1 MFLILKSRNTG
12 LFYFLKLVMMSWYYV
27 FPLIGAITGWVTN
40 WIAVKMLFHPKEPM
54 SFLLFKV
61 QGVFPKRQ
69 KVMAEKLGHIV
80 ASELFSI
87 DDVVEKM
94 KLSDNKEVYGV
105 VEQKIDDFINVKL
118 ASSMPMLAMFL
129 NDDLKNK
136 IKTTLLDEISDIL
149 PGIIDSY
156 AEKLKS
162 EIDVKAI
169 VYDKVVNFSSD
180 KLEDILYSI
189 MKKEFKFIELLG
201 GVLGFIIGLIQLL
214 ILSFD

>member
-1 MFLILKSRNTG
+1 
-12 LFYFLKLVMMSWYYV
+12 MSWYYL
-27 FPLIGAITGWVTN
+27 FPLIGALTGWITN
-40 WIAVKMLFHPKEPM
+40 WVAVKMLFHPKEPKNL
-54 SFLLFKV
+54 LLFKV

-69 KVMAEKLGHIV
+69 KAMAEKLGHIV

-94 KLSDNKEVYGV
+94 KSSDNSEVFGF
-105 VEQKIDDFINVKL
+105 VEQKIDDFINAKL
-118 ASSMPMLAMFL
+118 PSSMPMLAMFL

-136 IKTTLLDEISDIL
+136 IKTTLLQEISQVI
-149 PGIIDSY
+149 PGVIDSY
-156 AEKLKS
+156 AKKLKN

-169 VYDKVVNFSSD
+169 VYEKVVNFSSD

-201 GVLGFIIGLIQLL
+201 GILGFIIGLIQLVM
-214 ILSFD
+214 LSFD

>member
-1 MFLILKSRNTG
+1 
-12 LFYFLKLVMMSWYYV
+12 MSWYYL
-27 FPLIGAITGWVTN
+27 FPLIGALTGWVTN
-40 WIAVKMLFHPKEPM
+40 WVAVKMLFHPKEPKN
-54 SFLLFKV
+54 FLLFKV

-69 KVMAEKLGHIV
+69 KAMAEKLGHIV

-94 KLSDNKEVYGV
+94 KSLDNSEVFGF
-105 VEQKIDDFINVKL
+105 VEQKIDDFINAKL
-118 ASSMPMLAMFL
+118 PSSMPMLAMFL

-136 IKTTLLDEISDIL
+136 IKTTLLQEISQVI
-149 PGIIDSY
+149 PGVIDSY
-156 AEKLKS
+156 AKKLKN

-169 VYDKVVNFSSD
+169 VYEKVVNFSSD

-201 GVLGFIIGLIQLL
+201 GILGFIIGLIQLVM
-214 ILSFD
+214 LSFD

>member
-1 MFLILKSRNTG
+1 
-12 LFYFLKLVMMSWYYV
+12 MSWYYV
-27 FPLIGAITGWVTN
+27 FPLIGAVTGWVTN
-40 WIAVKMLFHPKEPM
+40 WIAVKMLFHPKEPKN
-54 SFLLFKV
+54 FLLFKV

-87 DDVVEKM
+87 DDVVSKM
-94 KLSDNKEVYGV
+94 KSSNNEDVFGV

-118 ASSMPMLAMFL
+118 SSSMPMLAMFL

-136 IKTTLLDEISDIL
+136 IKTTLLDEIGDIL

-189 MKKEFKFIELLG
+189 MKKEL
-201 GVLGFIIGLIQLL
+201 QM
-214 ILSFD
+214 SFQQ

>member
-12 LFYFLKLVMMSWYYV
+12 LFFGLKLIIMSWYYV
-27 FPLIGAITGWVTN
+27 FPLIGAVTGWVTN
-40 WIAVKMLFHPKEPM
+40 WIAVKMLFHPKEPKN
-54 SFLLFKV
+54 FLLFKV

-87 DDVVEKM
+87 DDVVSKM
-94 KLSDNKEVYGV
+94 KSSNNEDVFGV

-118 ASSMPMLAMFL
+118 SSSMPMLAMFL

-136 IKTTLLDEISDIL
+136 IKTTLLDEIGDIL

-201 GVLGFIIGLIQLL
+201 GILGFIIGLIQLL

>member
-1 MFLILKSRNTG
+1 
-12 LFYFLKLVMMSWYYV
+12 MMSWYYV
-27 FPLIGAITGWVTN
+27 FPVIGTVTGWVTN
-40 WIAVKMLFHPKEPM
+40 WIAVKMLFHPKEPKN
-54 SFLLFKV
+54 FLLFKV

-87 DDVVEKM
+87 DDLIVKM
-94 KLSDNKEVYGV
+94 KSSDNKEVYGV

-162 EIDVKAI
+162 EIDIKAI

-189 MKKEFKFIELLG
+189 MKKEFKFIELLRG
-201 GVLGFIIGLIQLL
+201 ILGFIIGLVQLL
-214 ILSFD
+214 ILSFS